1 MAKNVGVQLY
11 TVRDFTHTAQDLTDT
26 LKKIR
31 QIGYTAVEASPFG
44 PLAPQELKDLLD
56 SEGLAFPST
65 HLGLDQIENEFDRV
79 AEALNFFGCRHVAC
93 SGREGSEDG
102 YKRFATR
109 LSAAGEKLKSAGIA
123 LSYHNHH
130 WEFQKFNGR
139 TGMQILLEE
148 TDPVVNFQ
156 LDTYWVQEGGADPI
170 AWIRSV
176 GPHPLSPPQRYDDHR
191 R

>member
-102 YKRFATR
+102 YKRFA
-109 LSAAGEKLKSAGIA
+109 AEA
-123 LSYHNHH
+123 LS
-130 WEFQKFNGR
+130 GR
-139 TGMQILLEE
+139 RE
-148 TDPVVNFQ
+148 TEKRRHRTQ
-156 LDTYWVQEGGADPI
+156 L
-170 AWIRSV
+170 
-176 GPHPLSPPQRYDDHR
+176 PQPSLGISKV
-191 R
+191 